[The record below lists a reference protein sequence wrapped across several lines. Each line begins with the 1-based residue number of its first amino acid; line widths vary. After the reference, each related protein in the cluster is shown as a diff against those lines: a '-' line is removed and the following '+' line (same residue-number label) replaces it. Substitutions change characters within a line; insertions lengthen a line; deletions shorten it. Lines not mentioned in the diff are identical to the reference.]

1 MCCFELSG
9 FQFYVNTFEK
19 EFHKHLNCNMNF
31 ESATPE
37 TEYAKDPKIK
47 RDDIQALMQ
56 WVKDDPNLPDVTG
69 TELN

>member
-1 MCCFELSG
+1 
-9 FQFYVNTFEK
+9 
-19 EFHKHLNCNMNF
+19 MNF